1 DYVGHP
7 EADRIVVAM
16 GSACETI
23 EEVVNLLNAQGQ
35 RVGLVKVRL
44 FRPFSTEHLLQVI
57 PSTVKT
63 ITVLDRTKE
72 PGCLG
77 EPLYLDVC
85 AAFMEKGKTPEI
97 LGGRYGLGSKEFTPA
112 MAEAVFANMTIVGP
126 KNHFS
131 VGITDD
137 VSYTSLEVGA
147 DIDTVA
153 PGTVQCKF
161 FGLGADGTVGAN
173 KQAIKIIGDN
183 TELYAQAYFAYDSKK
198 SGGFTVSHLRFG
210 KSPIHST
217 YLVNQA
223 DYIACHKSAYVHQY
237 DVLEGIKEGGV
248 FVLNSEWN
256 TVEDLSRELPAAMKR
271 TLARK
276 NIKFYNVDAVKVA
289 MEIGLGGRINMIM
302 QTAFFKLAEVIPFEQ
317 AVALLKDSIKRPR
330 RKAIRCE
337 HVSRRRGQRHCADR
351 NQDSGRWA
359 EAVEAQA
366 EACSCG

>member
-1 DYVGHP
+1 MSW
-7 EADRIVVAM
+7 R
-16 GSACETI
+16 
-23 EEVVNLLNAQGQ
+23 
-35 RVGLVKVRL
+35 
-44 FRPFSTEHLLQVI
+44 
-57 PSTVKT
+57 
-63 ITVLDRTKE
+63 
-72 PGCLG
+72 
-77 EPLYLDVC
+77 
-85 AAFMEKGKTPEI
+85 
-97 LGGRYGLGSKEFTPA
+97 
-112 MAEAVFANMTIVGP
+112 
-126 KNHFS
+126 
-131 VGITDD
+131 
-137 VSYTSLEVGA
+137 

-183 TELYAQAYFAYDSKK
+183 TDLYAQAYFAYDSKK

-302 QTAFFKLAEVIPFEQ
+302 QSAFFKLADIIPLED
-317 AVALLKDSIKRPR
+317 AVKYL
-330 RKAIRCE
+330 RKQLNTAM
-337 HVSRRRGQRHCADR
+337 A
-351 NQDSGRWA
+351 
-359 EAVEAQA
+359 
-366 EACSCG
+366 